1 MDLNNV
7 YVIDIEC
14 DGFLDELTKLHVMS
28 ASYIDSKGKWQII
41 STPDNDTEKEK
52 AVNKIFSNPNNTI
65 VGHYF
70 IGFDIRA
77 LKKLYPHIKFRANI
91 IDSLPLSWYLYNERT
106 KHGLEDWGV
115 DLGHKKEEV
124 GDDEWKNLNY
134 IRAKERCEGD
144 VIINTKL
151 WVKQLRLLKKLYDND
166 DEAIIRKI
174 RQTNFKIELQVIQ
187 DDNKIKLDVD
197 ACKKNLA
204 ILEDIIKEKVEDL
217 KSIMPKVP
225 KYVSR
230 KKPRV
235 LYKKNGDLSVAGERW
250 MKLVHGCGLS
260 EDYEGEI
267 KEEVSREEP
276 NPQSTKQMKEFLL
289 SRGWKPKLFKEGANG
304 PVPQLRDDNKD
315 LCSSITSMFD
325 KYPELESL
333 QGLSVATHRAAYLKA
348 FLETANEEGYV
359 TASWRG
365 TAKTWRCKHVK
376 PIVNLPSNNS
386 QYGEYVRSVLVA
398 PEGKVF
404 VNADLSSLEDKTK
417 QVGIYD
423 LDRDYV
429 ETLNVRGYD
438 AHLDIAVRSGF
449 MTNDEAEFFK
459 WYKGG
464 KEGKLPEVFSNLTE
478 EELSDM
484 FEKLTK
490 VRSKAKTTNYAATY
504 NASPKKIAQ
513 TADMTLKEA
522 EKFHGAYWD
531 LNWSI
536 KKLTDSFE
544 IKTVD
549 DREWIYSPF
558 SKTWLLL
565 TASHIK
571 FSAVNQNFGAFV
583 FDLWMYYL
591 IKEGVKPIMSI
602 HDEIS
607 WYINEGEEEE
617 TRRIVQKAI
626 DKVNQVLDYPIKFE
640 AEPEFAKS
648 YGDVH

>member
-1 MDLNNV
+1 MDLDNV
-7 YVIDIEC
+7 YVVDIEC
-14 DGFLDELTKLHVMS
+14 DGFLDSLTRLHIMS
-28 ASYIDSKGKWQII
+28 VGYTDSESNWHIM
-41 STPDNDTEKEK
+41 STPNNNKEKEN
-52 AVNKIFSNPNNTI
+52 AVRKIFSNPKNTI

-77 LKKLYPHIKFRANI
+77 LKKLYPHIKFKASI
-91 IDSLPLSWYLYNERT
+91 IDSLPLSWYLYNERL
-106 KHGLEDWGV
+106 KHGLEEWGET
-115 DLGHKKEEV
+115 LGHKKEEV
-124 GDDEWKNLNY
+124 GEDEWKNLSY
-134 IRAKERCEGD
+134 EKAKERCESD

-151 WVKQLRLLKKLYDND
+151 WVKQLRLLRGLYNND
-166 DEAIIRKI
+166 EEIKRKI

-187 DDNKIKLDVD
+187 EENKIKLDVEN
-197 ACKKNLA
+197 CKKNLN
-204 ILEDIIKEKVEDL
+204 ILENIIEEKVTEL

-225 KYVSR
+225 KSVKR
-230 KKPRV
+230 TKPKVMFKKD
-235 LYKKNGDLSVAGERW
+235 GDLTKAGERW
-250 MKLVHGCGLS
+250 VKLVHGCNLP

-267 KEEVSREEP
+267 EEVVSYEEP
-276 NPQSTKQMKEFLL
+276 NPQSTKQVKDFLF
-289 SRGWKPKLFKEGANG
+289 SKNWKPKLFKEGANG

-315 LCSSITSMFD
+315 LCSSITSMFE
-325 KYPELESL
+325 KFPELESL
-333 QGLSVATHRAAYLKA
+333 QGLSVATHRAGYLKA
-348 FLETANEEGYV
+348 FLETATEDGYV

-365 TAKTWRCKHVK
+365 MAKTWRCKHVK
-376 PIVNLPSNNS
+376 PIVNLPANNS
-386 QYGEYVRSVLVA
+386 QYGEYIRSVLVA
-398 PEGKVF
+398 PKGKIF

-423 LDRDYV
+423 LDRAYV
-429 ETLNVRGYD
+429 DTLNVKGYD

-464 KEGKLPEVFSNLTE
+464 KEGKLPEVFNNLTK
-478 EELSDM
+478 EELSNM
-484 FEKLTK
+484 FEELTK

-549 DREWIYSPF
+549 GREWIYSPF

-565 TASHIK
+565 TAQHIK

-583 FDLWMYYL
+583 FDLWAYYL
-591 IKEGVKPIMSI
+591 IKQGVKPIMSV

-607 WYINEGEEEE
+607 WYIDEGREGK
-617 TRRIVQKAI
+617 TRDIVQKAI